1 MERIATR
8 FRCTIQRF
16 KAFDRYLRAHLA
28 GVSLKNRREQIMK
41 RFLQIGALSLVSV
54 LAPLASH
61 AEAPGAHPAYL
72 HAISDL
78 RAARWLIEH
87 RPGNW
92 QRTEDE
98 SAAVRQIDE
107 AIHDM
112 KEASIDDGKN
122 TNDHPPVDER
132 ADQPGR
138 LHEAIDYLRKARA
151 DVSREEDNAYA
162 NGLRARSIG
171 HIDGAIRS
179 VKHAVHD
186 E

>member
-1 MERIATR
+1 
-8 FRCTIQRF
+8 
-16 KAFDRYLRAHLA
+16 
-28 GVSLKNRREQIMK
+28 MK

-54 LAPLASH
+54 LAPLA
-61 AEAPGAHPAYL
+61 ANADVPGAHPAYL
-72 HAISDL
+72 HSISYL

-92 QRTEDE
+92 HRTEDE
-98 SAAVRQIDE
+98 AAAVRQIDE

-122 TNDHPPVDER
+122 LADHPPVDER

>member
-1 MERIATR
+1 
-8 FRCTIQRF
+8 
-16 KAFDRYLRAHLA
+16 
-28 GVSLKNRREQIMK
+28 MK
-41 RFLQIGALSLVSV
+41 RFLQIGALSLATIF
-54 LAPLASH
+54 APLA
-61 AEAPGAHPAYL
+61 AQADVPGAHPAYL

-98 SAAVRQIDE
+98 AAAVRQIDE

-112 KEASIDDGKN
+112 KKASIDDGKN
-122 TNDHPPVDER
+122 LADHPPVDER

-138 LHEAIDYLRKARA
+138 LHESIEYLRKARE
-151 DVSREEDNAYA
+151 DVSGEEDNGFA

-171 HIDGAIRS
+171 HIDSAIRS
-179 VKHAVHD
+179 VKHAIH

>member
-1 MERIATR
+1 
-8 FRCTIQRF
+8 
-16 KAFDRYLRAHLA
+16 
-28 GVSLKNRREQIMK
+28 
-41 RFLQIGALSLVSV
+41 
-54 LAPLASH
+54 
-61 AEAPGAHPAYL
+61 
-72 HAISDL
+72 
-78 RAARWLIEH
+78 
-87 RPGNW
+87 
-92 QRTEDE
+92 
-98 SAAVRQIDE
+98 
-107 AIHDM
+107 M

-122 TNDHPPVDER
+122 LADHPPVDER